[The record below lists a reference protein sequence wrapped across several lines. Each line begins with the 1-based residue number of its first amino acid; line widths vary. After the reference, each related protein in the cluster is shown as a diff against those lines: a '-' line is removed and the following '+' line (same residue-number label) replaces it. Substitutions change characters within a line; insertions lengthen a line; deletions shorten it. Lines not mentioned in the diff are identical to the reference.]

1 MKSINTFLCK
11 RYEKGTVTIEDILPS
26 ALFILMIIV
35 ISIMYVNGAIIMY
48 TDLTIINTQPVCTTL
63 LESASIVICVFVS
76 IFLGYVVIVLT
87 GYALTCYISNI
98 KIVSCKKDDSK

>member
-48 TDLTIINTQPVCTTL
+48 TDLTTINTQPVCTTL
-63 LESASIVICVFVS
+63 LESVSIVICVLVS

-87 GYALTCYISNI
+87 GYALISYFSNI
-98 KIVSCKKDDSK
+98 KIASCKKDDSK